1 MALALTFNSMN
12 DFALMLQWKKVI
24 PLYSFACKY
33 LVVLNILGFF
43 SVINAMFMKWG
54 RKLGEIREIFFNM

>member
-1 MALALTFNSMN
+1 M
-12 DFALMLQWKKVI
+12 I